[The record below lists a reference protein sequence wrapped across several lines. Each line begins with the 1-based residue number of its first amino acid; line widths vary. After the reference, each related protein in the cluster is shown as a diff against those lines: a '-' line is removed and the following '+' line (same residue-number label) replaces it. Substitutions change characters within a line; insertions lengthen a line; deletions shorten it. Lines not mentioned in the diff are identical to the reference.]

1 MISFGQNLIYRPLFR
16 HSFTRV
22 ERDFNKALIGTVDLL
37 FQQETIKHE
46 MKQKLIRPKVKFTH
60 RIYIVS
66 PAFKRQMK
74 NIYTTLTMARLK
86 AFFIN
91 NSVQKSS

>member
-22 ERDFNKALIGTVDLL
+22 ERDFNKALIGTVGSL

-46 MKQKLIRPKVKFTH
+46 IKQKLIRPKVKFTH

-74 NIYTTLTMARLK
+74 KYIYSLNYGK
-86 AFFIN
+86 IK
-91 NSVQKSS
+91 SVFY